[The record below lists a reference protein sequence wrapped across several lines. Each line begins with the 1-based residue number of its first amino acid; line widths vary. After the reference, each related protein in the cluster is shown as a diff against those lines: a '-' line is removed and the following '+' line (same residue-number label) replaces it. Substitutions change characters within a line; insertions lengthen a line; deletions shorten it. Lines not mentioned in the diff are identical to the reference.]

1 VRDAVAAPD
10 AGTNPSD
17 ERMIAVLGD
26 YSDHPLAEELISF
39 ISSLSK
45 DEQIDLG
52 GADLASG

>member
-1 VRDAVAAPD
+1 MRDAVAACD

-17 ERMIAVLGD
+17 DRMIAVLGD
-26 YSDHPLAEELISF
+26 YGDDPLAEELTSF

-52 GADLASG
+52 GAGLASG